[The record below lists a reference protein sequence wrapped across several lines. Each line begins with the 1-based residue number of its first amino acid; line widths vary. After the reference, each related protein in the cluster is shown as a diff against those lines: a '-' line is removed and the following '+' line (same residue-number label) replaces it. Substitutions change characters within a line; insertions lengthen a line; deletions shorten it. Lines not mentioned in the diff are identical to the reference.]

1 MGQSAAVPNQYRCPP
16 HSALGYRKTSAVDGD
31 QQSARPNAG
40 LLSSAEQCAHRLPV
54 KRSPDP
60 SDLRRQIPGL
70 TAPQRAESKYGREW
84 MAQRSLT
91 CGIQTLYRLLSL
103 ASDVQFLKLCER
115 GALHRPPTRTGR
127 GRALSAVP
135 SQGDIKM
142 RSELVFEARQMLGNR
157 FALCQAA
164 AKAARKFH
172 VAKTRFEDTTNA
184 VLQRIAE
191 SHQESV
197 TLPADN
203 NPGQCR
209 LGPSEHWSSRKRTV
223 IA

>member
-84 MAQRSLT
+84 N
-91 CGIQTLYRLLSL
+91 
-103 ASDVQFLKLCER
+103 
-115 GALHRPPTRTGR
+115 GAKITH
-127 GRALSAVP
+127 
-135 SQGDIKM
+135 M
-142 RSELVFEARQMLGNR
+142 RNPDA
-157 FALCQAA
+157 
-164 AKAARKFH
+164 
-172 VAKTRFEDTTNA
+172 
-184 VLQRIAE
+184 
-191 SHQESV
+191 
-197 TLPADN
+197 LPALES
-203 NPGQCR
+203 G
-209 LGPSEHWSSRKRTV
+209 L
-223 IA
+223 